1 MTVILASQSA
11 SRRAMLD
18 AAGVD
23 YAALPAH
30 VDESA
35 VKDAL
40 LAEGHGPRQIADALA
55 ELKALKIS
63 LTHPVPLVIGSDSVV
78 AVDGRLFEKPVDR
91 AEAARHLSLFSG
103 RTMTLVSAVVV
114 AEGGRPVWRHVEE
127 ARLQVRPL
135 SETFI
140 DTYLDEEWPAIAG
153 CVGCFRMEGPG
164 VQLFDRVRGDHFAI
178 LGMPL
183 LPLLGYLRER
193 GELPA

>member
-1 MTVILASQSA
+1 MTLILASQSA

-18 AAGVD
+18 AAGVG
-23 YAALPAH
+23 YAAIPAH

-40 LAEGHGPRQIADALA
+40 LAEGHGARQLADALA
-55 ELKALKIS
+55 ELKAVKIS
-63 LTHPVPLVIGSDSVV
+63 LAHPSALVVGSDSVV
-78 AVDGRLFEKPVDR
+78 AVDGRLFEKPADR

-103 RTMTLVSAVVV
+103 RTMALVSAVVV

-127 ARLQVRPL
+127 ARLHVRPL
-135 SETFI
+135 SDAFI
-140 DTYLDEEWPAIAG
+140 DAYLDAEWPAIAG

>member
-18 AAGVD
+18 AAGVS
-23 YAALPAH
+23 YAAMPAH

-55 ELKALKIS
+55 ELKAVKIS
-63 LTHPVPLVIGSDSVV
+63 LAQPVPLVIGSDSVV
-78 AVDGRLFEKPVDR
+78 AVDGRLFEKPTDR
-91 AEAARHLSLFSG
+91 AEAARHLALFSG
-103 RTMTLVSAVVV
+103 RTMSLVSAVVV
-114 AEGGRPVWRHVEE
+114 AEGGQPVWRHVEE
-127 ARLQVRPL
+127 ARLMVRPL
-135 SETFI
+135 SAQFI
-140 DTYLDEEWPAIAG
+140 ETYLDQEWPAIAG

-193 GELPA
+193 GEMAA